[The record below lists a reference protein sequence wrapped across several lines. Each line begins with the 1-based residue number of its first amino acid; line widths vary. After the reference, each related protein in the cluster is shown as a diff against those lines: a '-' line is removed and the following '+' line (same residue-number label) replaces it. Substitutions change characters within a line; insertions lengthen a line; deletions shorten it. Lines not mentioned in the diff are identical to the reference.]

1 MAELTPPKLLLVEDD
16 PGLRRQLAWAFDDY
30 EVLTAEDRVSAEK
43 VLETERPPVVLMDL
57 GLPPDPDGP
66 SEGLATLQSVLRAS
80 PATKVIIMS
89 GQTERDYA
97 LKAVALGAYDFYQ
110 KPIDVDEIKLIVDR
124 AQRLF
129 KLEEE
134 NRGLLRRSGGSTLP
148 GVVTSNPEMLK
159 ICDEVAMLAAS
170 SVTILLNGE
179 SGTGKEL
186 LAQAIH
192 KLSARAGGP
201 FVAINCAAIPEQLLE
216 SELFGHE
223 KGAFTGA
230 IKTTI
235 GKVEQADGGTLF
247 LDEIGDM
254 PASLQAKLLRFLQER
269 VIERVGGRKQ
279 ISVDIRVVSATNQ
292 DLMALAETGGFRSDL
307 YYRVGEAVISI
318 PPLRERLEDAVYIA
332 NRLLRQ
338 YAEELDRPPR
348 GLSSD
353 AMAAIVSHQWPG
365 NVRELQNCLKRAVA
379 GATSPILKAADLRL
393 GTTEVDESALTL
405 RQARDRAE
413 KAAIRQALAIAKGN
427 ISEAARLLDT
437 SRPTV
442 YQLMKQ
448 HDISLED
455 APTEAVEV

>member
-1 MAELTPPKLLLVEDD
+1 MAEPIPPKLLLVEDD
-16 PGLRRQLAWAFDDY
+16 PGLRRQLAWAFEGC
-30 EVLTAEDRVSAEK
+30 EVLTAEDRASAEK
-43 VLETERPPVVLMDL
+43 VLETEHPPVVLMDL

-124 AQRLF
+124 AQRLY

-134 NRGLLRRSGGSTLP
+134 NRGLLQRTGGSSLP

-170 SVTILLNGE
+170 SVTILLIGE

-186 LAQAIH
+186 LAQATH
-192 KLSARAGGP
+192 KLSARAEGP

-254 PASLQAKLLRFLQER
+254 PAPLQAKLLRFLQER

-279 ISVDIRVVSATNQ
+279 IAVDIRVVSATNQ
-292 DLMALAETGGFRSDL
+292 DLMALGETGQFRSDL

-353 AMAAIVSHQWPG
+353 AMAAIVSHNWPG
-365 NVRELQNCLKRAVA
+365 NVRELQNCIKRAVA
-379 GATSPILKAADLRL
+379 GATTPVLKAVDLRL
-393 GTTEVDESALTL
+393 GATEIDEGALTL

-413 KAAIRQALAIAKGN
+413 KTAIRQALAIAKGN

-455 APTEAVEV
+455 APTEAADA

>member
-1 MAELTPPKLLLVEDD
+1 
-16 PGLRRQLAWAFDDY
+16 
-30 EVLTAEDRVSAEK
+30 
-43 VLETERPPVVLMDL
+43 
-57 GLPPDPDGP
+57 
-66 SEGLATLQSVLRAS
+66 
-80 PATKVIIMS
+80 
-89 GQTERDYA
+89 
-97 LKAVALGAYDFYQ
+97 
-110 KPIDVDEIKLIVDR
+110 
-124 AQRLF
+124 
-129 KLEEE
+129 
-134 NRGLLRRSGGSTLP
+134 
-148 GVVTSNPEMLK
+148 MLN

-170 SVTILLNGE
+170 SVTILLIGE

-186 LAQAIH
+186 LAQATH
-192 KLSARAGGP
+192 KLSTRADGP

-254 PASLQAKLLRFLQER
+254 PAPLQAKLLRFLQER

-292 DLMALAETGGFRSDL
+292 DLMALADTGQFRSDL
-307 YYRVGEAVISI
+307 YYRIGEAVISI
-318 PPLRERLEDAVYIA
+318 PPLRQRLEDAVYIA

-353 AMAAIVSHQWPG
+353 AMAAIVSHNWPG
-365 NVRELQNCLKRAVA
+365 NVRELQNCIKRAVA
-379 GATSPILKAADLRL
+379 GANTPVLKAADLRL
-393 GTTEVDESALTL
+393 GASEIDEGALTL

-455 APTEAVEV
+455 APTEAADA